1 MTAANGTDTAVLS
14 AVSKV
19 SPLPMFGQG
28 SRLAAGR
35 PSLSASM
42 QARVPVSRQAGGRRR
57 SAAGA
62 AAPRLRVGLQHGAL
76 RDGQVGAQA
85 RELVLRQAQLH
96 GRHLLLLAQEAHDL
110 LQLAACAPRRRRDP

>member
-1 MTAANGTDTAVLS
+1 LAKEAAWQQAGPHFQQACKR
-14 AVSKV
+14 ACQRAGK
-19 SPLPMFGQG
+19 QG
-28 SRLAAGR
+28 AAGG
-35 PSLSASM
+35 SAT
-42 QARVPVSRQAGGRRR
+42 
-57 SAAGA
+57 GA

-110 LQLAACAPRRRRDP
+110 LQLAACAMHRQRAGECGNGVPGLQQRRL